1 MGAVLAMKI
10 AILMLALLAACA
22 QKPAPDLRGLLSRAA
37 IDRSPQPLI
46 LAELPSQNVVATL
59 IPRDTLD
66 SVVTWRTGRGQT
78 LSFRDGVLV
87 ATRSLGNDLMS
98 ADVAGTQA
106 ALRGGP
112 QQGYS
117 RLMTYLDGQGQT
129 LFRAMLCGMDAG
141 QPATV
146 NSFGV
151 AFPTTLRIETCF
163 TTGKRVENRYWL
175 NADSTM
181 RRAEQW
187 VGPGTGPLTIE
198 WLSR

>member
-22 QKPAPDLRGLLSRAA
+22 QEPAPDLRGLLSGAA

-66 SVVTWRTGRGQT
+66 GVATWRTGRGQT

-112 QQGYS
+112 QKGYS

-129 LFRAMLCGMDAG
+129 LFRAMLCSMDIG

-146 NSFGV
+146 NSFDV
-151 AFPTTLRIETCF
+151 AFSTTLKVERCY
-163 TTGKRVENRYWL
+163 TTSNSVENRYWL
-175 NADSTM
+175 NANGTM

-187 VGPGTGPLTIE
+187 VGPSTGPLTIE
-198 WLSR
+198 WLTR

>member
-1 MGAVLAMKI
+1 
-10 AILMLALLAACA
+10 
-22 QKPAPDLRGLLSRAA
+22 
-37 IDRSPQPLI
+37 
-46 LAELPSQNVVATL
+46 VVATL

>member
-66 SVVTWRTGRGQT
+66 GVVTWRTGRGQT

-112 QQGYS
+112 DDLSGRSGSDLIPRHAMQHGY
-117 RLMTYLDGQGQT
+117 RPARHREQ
-129 LFRAMLCGMDAG
+129 FRRRISYHSAGRDMLHD
-141 QPATV
+141 
-146 NSFGV
+146 
-151 AFPTTLRIETCF
+151 
-163 TTGKRVENRYWL
+163 
-175 NADSTM
+175 
-181 RRAEQW
+181 
-187 VGPGTGPLTIE
+187 
-198 WLSR
+198 